1 MLDLDRRS
9 AMGLAAALPLA
20 SALPS
25 LLAGTAHAA
34 DVPAGK
40 AAWDLTDLYPTLEAW
55 DAARQK
61 VLAAL
66 PRLSAYQGTLGT
78 SAEAMAKAFTD
89 ISDVSKEADRVAVYA
104 GLRADEDLRIAK
116 NSAAAGI
123 ASDMYSALGQA
134 TAWVDPEVLTIG
146 KDKVDSF
153 IAASDTLK
161 RRFAFRLRDTLR
173 MADHTL
179 GTEAETVLAAASAPL
194 SGPGEIRG
202 QLVSADMPWKSI
214 TLSDGTTKVINDAA
228 YTIVRSSPVR
238 EDRKAAAEAVFS
250 VYGQFEHALGAVLTS
265 KVKGDVFRAQAR
277 KYPSTLAM
285 AVADD
290 NVPESVYR
298 TLITEA
304 GAGLPQLHRYFE
316 LRRKLL
322 KLPDIHYYD
331 IYPPLVSLDRKFTL
345 PDMRTLTLAG
355 LAPLGPDYARQLS
368 TATAAKWMDPFPRP
382 GKTSG
387 AYMSGGAYDVHPYL
401 LLNMGEDYEG
411 LTTYAHEWGHA
422 MHSLLTV
429 SSQPYELS
437 NYPTFTA
444 EIAST
449 CNELLL
455 SEYMIGRAKTKE
467 EKIYYLGMRLE
478 GLRGTFFRQTM
489 FAEFELKI
497 HEMVESGAGA
507 SGEAFSAAYF
517 DLLKRYQGPQ
527 FALDDLFRI
536 EWAYIPHFLN
546 YTYYIYQYATSIT
559 AGTWFARSILKGGKA
574 ERENYLNV
582 LRAGGSEYPVD
593 LLKRSGLDMTSPEPY
608 RELIAG
614 FGKTIDEIE
623 ALMG

>member
-1 MLDLDRRS
+1 MIEIDRRG
-9 AMGLAAALPLA
+9 ALGLAAVALPLS
-20 SALPS
+20 SALTAAAGAATAAPS
-25 LLAGTAHAA
+25 A
-34 DVPAGK
+34 DAP
-40 AAWDLTDLYPTLEAW
+40 AWDLTDLYPSVEAW
-55 DAARQK
+55 DAARKK

-66 PRLSAYQGTLGT
+66 PRIAAYKGTLGT
-78 SAEAMAKAFTD
+78 SAAAMAKALDD
-89 ISDVSKEADRVAVYA
+89 ISMVEKESDRVQVYA
-104 GLRADEDLRIAK
+104 GLVADADLQI
-116 NSAAAGI
+116 SANQERRSQAD
-123 ASDMYSALGQA
+123 DMASALAGA
-134 TAWVDPEVLTIG
+134 EAWLAPEVLALG
-146 KDKVDSF
+146 RDKVEAL
-153 IAASDTLK
+153 IAASPVLQ
-161 RRFAFRLRDTLR
+161 RRFAFSLRETLR
-173 MADHTL
+173 TAEHNLDEQGETL
-179 GTEAETVLAAASAPL
+179 LALAAAPL
-194 SGPGEIRG
+194 GGPSDIYG
-202 QLVSADMPWKSI
+202 QLTSSDIPWPTV
-214 TLSDGTTKVINDAA
+214 TLSDGSKPRLDSQGYALN
-228 YTIVRSSPVR
+228 RSSPNR
-238 EDRKAAAEAVFS
+238 EDRKTVFDAFWGKFNEFRNSMGTTLAAK
-250 VYGQFEHALGAVLTS
+250 LR
-265 KVKGDVFRAQAR
+265 GDTFRTKAR
-277 KYPSTLAM
+277 HYPSSLAR
-285 AVADD
+285 AVDGDAI
-290 NVPESVYR
+290 PESVYR
-298 TLITEA
+298 TLVSETD
-304 GAGLPQLHRYFE
+304 AGLPQHHRYFE
-316 LRRKLL
+316 LRRRLL

-331 IYPPLVSLDRKFTL
+331 IYPPLVSLERKFTL

-355 LAPLGPDYARQLS
+355 LAPLGPEYGKQLG
-368 TATAAKWMDPFPRP
+368 TATSAKWMDPFPRP

-527 FALDDLFRI
+527 FALDELFKI

-559 AGTWFARSILKGGKA
+559 AGTWFARSILTGGKA